1 MGIIKPQKKVR
12 PVFFWFFPPKWQ
24 FFSRRG
30 YLAGQISGIE
40 GTALNPGKLQCEEI
54 TLVFDG
60 GTRLTTF
67 PELRA
72 SPQFWKTAEE
82 EVFS

>member
-1 MGIIKPQKKVR
+1 MIPIKNTFCKKFGLVFWGVLPPQIA
-12 PVFFWFFPPKWQ
+12 VF
-24 FFSRRG
+24 SG
-30 YLAGQISGIE
+30 GGQISRNE

>member
-1 MGIIKPQKKVR
+1 MLVTVVTLVTIENVYHMIITSVDDSII
-12 PVFFWFFPPKWQ
+12 F
-24 FFSRRG
+24 G
-30 YLAGQISGIE
+30 NCGN
-40 GTALNPGKLQCEEI
+40 LNPGELQCEEI

>member
-1 MGIIKPQKKVR
+1 MWSS
-12 PVFFWFFPPKWQ
+12 FFGFTLPNSS
-24 FFSRRG
+24 FSRRG
-30 YLAGQISGIE
+30 YLAGQISRIE

-54 TLVFDG
+54 TFVFDG

-72 SPQFWKTAEE
+72 SPQFWKTAED